1 MGDVNHRV
9 RNRIVNQDL
18 VATLI
23 SRSSWPLRVF
33 LLSLTITASNL
44 ASQSPPAP
52 AEKNSA
58 IEAHFSAAQQAQ
70 RDKDYATAES
80 EYQTVLTLA
89 PDFAEVY
96 MNLGLVYQLE
106 DRSTEAM
113 AEFRRALK
121 IKPGLAGANFFLGVD
136 YCKLGEGAKAVPY
149 LRAALKA
156 EPDRPDTWLWLA
168 TAQEIAG
175 QWQGEVATLHKALEL
190 RPVDVDLLYLMGSA
204 YERLGKQEVANLEKV
219 APGSSRS
226 EQLLAESYASSNEW
240 PSAVIHF
247 QNALGAS
254 PYRPGLHTELGEVFL
269 HAGKVNQAIREFD
282 EELRRNPGNLR
293 ALVRRGEARLIQGN
307 VDAALPDWEKAVG
320 TDVEQA
326 ERILGLRESGFGNSA
341 LEQLPDTTREKTRAL
356 KEDLQNHDSPAA
368 HLALAFLAEQSGNL
382 PQAAADSSL
391 AASAALKDAPTGKCS
406 EAEVKTAL
414 QREEFSR
421 IAACAEK
428 VFTLASS
435 ADFRIR
441 VASALLEA
449 GQPDGALKAL
459 QGLSSA
465 DSGSAEAAYWRA
477 RCYEKLAT
485 AAYFRLYQADPDSY
499 RVHQLMGDLEAAK
512 GDDAKA
518 IEEYRAAIALKP
530 SGPNLHYSLGHL
542 LWKDLKV
549 PEARVEFEAE
559 LAMNPRHAGALN
571 DLGNTYLFE
580 HQPNKGL
587 PYLLRALSANP
598 GNADIH
604 RDLGTAYSELGD
616 LHKAEEHFKI
626 AVTNDHD
633 GAVHYKLARVYQ
645 ALGEKEKAAREFAL
659 SSTLNRE
666 SHEKLE
672 KQTERLGEVTKSA
685 EDP

>member
-1 MGDVNHRV
+1 V
-9 RNRIVNQDL
+9 
-18 VATLI
+18 T
-23 SRSSWPLRVF
+23 
-33 LLSLTITASNL
+33 
-44 ASQSPPAP
+44 
-52 AEKNSA
+52 
-58 IEAHFSAAQQAQ
+58 
-70 RDKDYATAES
+70 
-80 EYQTVLTLA
+80 
-89 PDFAEVY
+89 
-96 MNLGLVYQLE
+96 
-106 DRSTEAM
+106 
-113 AEFRRALK
+113 
-121 IKPGLAGANFFLGVD
+121 
-136 YCKLGEGAKAVPY
+136 
-149 LRAALKA
+149 
-156 EPDRPDTWLWLA
+156 
-168 TAQEIAG
+168 
-175 QWQGEVATLHKALEL
+175 TLHKALEL
-190 RPVDVDLLYLMGSA
+190 RPADVDLLYLLGSA
-204 YERLGKQEVANLEKV
+204 YERLGKQEVGQLEKA

-247 QNALGAS
+247 QNALAAS
-254 PYRPGLHTELGEVFL
+254 PDRPGLHTELGEVFL
-269 HAGKVNQAIREFD
+269 HAGIVSRASREFD
-282 EELRRNPGNLR
+282 EELQRNPGNLR

-307 VDAALPDWEKAVG
+307 ADAALEDWEKAVRM
-320 TDVEQA
+320 DVEQA
-326 ERILGLRESGFGNSA
+326 ERILGLRESGFGDSA
-341 LEQLPDTTREKTRAL
+341 LQQLPDTTREKIQAL
-356 KEDLQNHDSPAA
+356 KENLQHRDSPAA
-368 HLALAFLAEQSGNL
+368 HLALAFLAEQNGNL
-382 PQAAADSSL
+382 PQAAAESSL
-391 AASAALKDAPTGKCS
+391 TASATQKETPAGKCS
-406 EAEVKTAL
+406 EAEVKMAL

-421 IAACAEK
+421 ITACAEK
-428 VFTLASS
+428 VFTPASS

-449 GQPDGALKAL
+449 GQPDGALKTL
-459 QGLSSA
+459 RGLSAA

-485 AAYFRLYQADPDSY
+485 AAYFRLYHADPDSY

-549 PEARVEFEAE
+549 PEARVELEAE

-587 PYLLRALSANP
+587 PYLLRALAANP

-659 SSTLNRE
+659 STTLNRK